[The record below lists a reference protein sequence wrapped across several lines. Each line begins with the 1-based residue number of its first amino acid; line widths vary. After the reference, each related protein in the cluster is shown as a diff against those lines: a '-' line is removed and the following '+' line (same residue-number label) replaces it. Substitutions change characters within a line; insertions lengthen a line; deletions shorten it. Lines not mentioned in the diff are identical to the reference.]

1 MKRDAEWDEMAVVG
15 RVARPHGIRGRVIV
29 NLETDFPEER
39 FRPDATLFTWRDN
52 AVERLTIADVRFQQ
66 GRPVVGFAGVND
78 MTTAQAYA
86 GAELRVPTE
95 WLAALPADTFYR
107 HDLVGCEMVT
117 RDGVRVGTVRE
128 VEGTMTGSR
137 LVVDSPTGEVLVP
150 LALDICVSIE
160 PGDRRIVIDPPDG
173 LLELNA
179 KRRRR
184 SGRT

>member
-107 HDLVGCEMVT
+107 HDLVGCEMMT
-117 RDGVRVGTVRE
+117 RDGLRVGTVRE

-150 LALDICVSIE
+150 LALDICVSIA
-160 PGDRRIVIDPPDG
+160 PGDRRIVIDPPEG

-179 KRRRR
+179 KPRRR
-184 SGRT
+184 SGRA